1 VRSAL
6 AAAVA
11 VVCLTAPAKA
21 ALVESA
27 VFALVIGVNASPEP
41 ELPPLQY
48 ADDDA
53 ARYLDLFRALGARTY
68 LLARPDE
75 NTRRL
80 HAQASAE
87 AIAPRRQELTRTLAG
102 LGKDVEQA
110 RARGVPTVLYVV
122 YAGHGTVLDAKPYL
136 TLEDA
141 RLSGDELLS
150 EVTRV
155 GADRSHVI
163 VDACQ
168 AYLMAYSRGAG
179 GQRRPLRGFL
189 ADSAA
194 RTGNVGLLLASS
206 SSGESHEWAGFQAGV
221 FSHEVRSG
229 LYGAAD
235 ADGDGRVTYDEI
247 AAFVERANQAV
258 ENDRFRPTVLAR
270 APRDGGAVVDLRG
283 VRGRALKLDGASSA
297 AHYLLEDERGVR
309 ILDFHQTEGAT
320 VLLARPA
327 VAGTL
332 YLRRVSDGLERAVPP
347 SDEAIAMDALPSSPA
362 RALSRGAAHASFG
375 KVFSLAFD
383 VADVTAYRRREDEV
397 QLRLEDE
404 RAREVESEARD
415 RRRRFFGWTATGG
428 ALAAGAAAGALFVSA
443 NRLNDVAPLGES
455 HRDTVVRNEQ
465 IDARN
470 AWGTALAATSAAL
483 VGVAVYLF
491 WPRKGP

>member
-1 VRSAL
+1 LTFAVALVAAL
-6 AAAVA
+6 AAPARS
-11 VVCLTAPAKA
+11 APP
-21 ALVESA
+21 ESA
-27 VFALVIGVNASPEP
+27 VFALVVGVNDSPEP
-41 ELPPLQY
+41 DLPPLQY

-102 LGKDVEQA
+102 LARDIAQA
-110 RARGVPTVLYVV
+110 RGRGVPTVLYVV

-141 RLSGDELLS
+141 RLGGEELLA
-150 EVTRV
+150 EVSRV

-179 GQRRPLRGFL
+179 GQRRPLKGFL
-189 ADSAA
+189 VEDAA
-194 RTGNVGLLLASS
+194 RSSNVGLLLASS

-235 ADGDGRVTYDEI
+235 VDGDGRVSYDEI

-283 VRGRALKLDGASSA
+283 VRGRALKLEGKSAS

-309 ILDFHQTEGAT
+309 LLDFHQTEGAP
-320 VLLARPA
+320 VQLARPA
-327 VAGTL
+327 VPGTL
-332 YLRRVSDGLERAVPP
+332 YLRRISDGEERAVPP
-347 SDEAIAMDALPSSPA
+347 SDDAIAMNDLPAAPA
-362 RALSRGAAHASFG
+362 RAMSRGAAHASFG

-383 VADVTAYRRREDEV
+383 VADVTAYRRREDEL

-404 RAREVESEARD
+404 RAREVVAETRA
-415 RRRRFFGWTATGG
+415 RRRRFYGWSATGG
-428 ALAAGAAAGALFVSA
+428 ALAAGGAAAAFFVSA
-443 NRLNDVAPLGES
+443 HRLSDVGSAGES
-455 HRDTVVRNEQ
+455 HREAT
-465 IDARN
+465 ARN
-470 AWGTALAATSAAL
+470 DEIESRNLWGSAL
-483 VGVAVYLF
+483 VAASGALVAIAVYFL
-491 WPRKGP
+491 WPRREAP

>member
-1 VRSAL
+1 VRLAFAAVLVAAL
-6 AAAVA
+6 AAPARG
-11 VVCLTAPAKA
+11 APA
-21 ALVESA
+21 ESA
-27 VFALVIGVNASPEP
+27 VFALVVGVNDSPEP
-41 ELPPLQY
+41 DLPPLQY

-87 AIAPRRQELTRTLAG
+87 AIAPRRQELARTLAG
-102 LGKDVEQA
+102 LGKDVAQA
-110 RARGVPTVLYVV
+110 RARGVPTVLYVA

-136 TLEDA
+136 TLEGA
-141 RLSGDELLS
+141 RLGGEELLD
-150 EVTRV
+150 EVSRV

-179 GQRRPLRGFL
+179 GERRPLRGFL
-189 ADSAA
+189 AETAA
-194 RTGNVGLLLASS
+194 RPGNVGLLLASS

-235 ADGDGRVTYDEI
+235 ANGDGRVSYDEI

-258 ENDRFRPTVLAR
+258 DNDRFRPTVLAR

-283 VRGRALKLDGASSA
+283 ARGRALKLEGTSAS

-309 ILDFHQTEGAT
+309 LLDFHQTEGAA
-320 VLLARPA
+320 VQLARPA
-327 VAGTL
+327 VPGTL
-332 YLRRVSDGLERAVPP
+332 YLRRVSDGEERAVPP
-347 SDEAIAMDALPSSPA
+347 SEEAIALNDLPAGPP
-362 RALSRGAAHASFG
+362 RAMSRGAAHASFG

-383 VADVTAYRRREDEV
+383 VADVTAYRRREDE
-397 QLRLEDE
+397 LRLRVEDE
-404 RAREVESEARD
+404 RAREAVAETRA
-415 RRRRFFGWTATGG
+415 RRRRFYGWSAAGG
-428 ALAAGAAAGALFVSA
+428 ALVAGGAAAAFFVSA
-443 NRLNDVAPLGES
+443 HRLSDVGSAGES
-455 HRDTVVRNEQ
+455 HREAT
-465 IDARN
+465 ARN
-470 AWGTALAATSAAL
+470 DEIDSRNLWGSALAAASGAL
-483 VGVAVYLF
+483 FATAVYLL
-491 WPRKGP
+491 WPRKETQ